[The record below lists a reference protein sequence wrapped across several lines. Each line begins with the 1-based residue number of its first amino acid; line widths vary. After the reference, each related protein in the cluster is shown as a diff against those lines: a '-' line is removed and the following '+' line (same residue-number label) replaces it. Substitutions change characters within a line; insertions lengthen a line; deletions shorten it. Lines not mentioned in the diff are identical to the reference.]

1 VDVALRLGVGIV
13 LLVAA
18 VAKVR
23 SRADLPD
30 IVRGYGIGAGL
41 ARPAAVA
48 LVAVE
53 ALLGLLLL
61 AGVAPL
67 AVSVAAVAL
76 GLGFVAAVA
85 RVRAAGVQRLRC
97 GCFGTAERSTGFLLA
112 RAAAFTGL
120 AGLAAAATAFGPLSI
135 SREDGLVVAV
145 AVLALA
151 VLALGALVLA
161 LYRQVGLLT
170 LRVGPPQGALE
181 LEGEGPDLRAP
192 APALDGL
199 LRRGS
204 ELVTFVSPT
213 CRLCRDLLPGVQ
225 ALGRDGLAVRV
236 VDEGRDPDL
245 FRAWNVPGSPFAV
258 HVVDGV
264 VAAKGLVNT
273 LEQLEGL
280 VSLGIARSV
289 RAAAA

>member
-1 VDVALRLGVGIV
+1 MDVALRLGVGIV
-13 LLVAA
+13 LLAA
-18 VAKVR
+18 AAAKVR

-30 IVRGYGIGAGL
+30 ILRGYGIGAGL

-53 ALLGLLLL
+53 VVLGLLLL
-61 AGVAPL
+61 AGVVPL
-67 AVSVAAVAL
+67 AVSLASVGL
-76 GLGFVAAVA
+76 GLVFVGAVA

-120 AGLAAAATAFGPLSI
+120 AGLAAAATAYGAPTLT
-135 SREDGLVVAV
+135 REDWLVVAV
-145 AVLALA
+145 AVLAVV

-170 LRVGPPQGALE
+170 LRIGPPQGALE
-181 LEGEGPDLRAP
+181 LEGEGPELGSP

-199 LRRGS
+199 RGRGS
-204 ELVTFVSPT
+204 ELVAFFSPT
-213 CRLCRDLLPGVQ
+213 CRICRELLPGVQ
-225 ALGRDGLAVRV
+225 ALARDGLSVRV
-236 VDEGRDPDL
+236 VDEGRSPDA
-245 FRAWNVPGSPFAV
+245 FRVWNVPGSPFAV

-280 VSLGIARSV
+280 VSLGTARSV
-289 RAAAA
+289 RAAA